1 METSAESRL
10 TPSARTLQ
18 MVARTLRH
26 EVGDLLQTI
35 YSAIAILRSRLPA
48 GAENERRLLTELHTQ
63 AETCKFK
70 LDAVQDLTCPIK
82 LNVGPTNL
90 AEVVMGLAARLGP
103 RFPQVQL
110 HVEAP
115 RSLPLTA
122 DGQRLGQVGHLLL
135 INACQSAEREV
146 RMQVTSG
153 ADGRV
158 EWSIA
163 DDGPGANEEQL
174 GWLAEPFTT
183 THFAQFGLGLA
194 LARRVAELHGG
205 TVTAGNAPE
214 GGFRVV
220 VALPP
225 GADAGAGG

>member
-1 METSAESRL
+1 
-10 TPSARTLQ
+10 

-35 YSAIAILRSRLPA
+35 YSAIAILRSRMPA
-48 GAENERRLLTELHTQ
+48 DAEGERRLLTELHTQ

-70 LDAVQDLTCPIK
+70 LDAVQDLICPLK
-82 LNVGPTNL
+82 LNVGPANL
-90 AEVVMGLAARLGP
+90 AETVVALAARIGP
-103 RFPQVQL
+103 RFPRL
-110 HVEAP
+110 RLDVEAP
-115 RSLPLTA
+115 RALPLTA
-122 DGQRLGQVGHLLL
+122 DGQRLCQVGHLLL
-135 INACQSAEREV
+135 VNACQSAQREV
-146 RMQVTSG
+146 RVRVTQTASG
-153 ADGRV
+153 DV

-174 GWLAEPFTT
+174 TWLKEPFAT

-205 TVTAGNAPE
+205 SVTAGNLPE

-220 VALPP
+220 ITLPAAP
-225 GADAGAGG
+225 A

>member
-1 METSAESRL
+1 METTAESRL

-35 YSAIAILRSRLPA
+35 YSAIAILRSRLPVD
-48 GAENERRLLTELHTQ
+48 AENERRLLVELHSQ
-63 AETCKFK
+63 AESCKFK
-70 LDAVQDLTCPIK
+70 LDAVQDLACPIK

-90 AEVVMGLAARLGP
+90 ADVVIGVAARVGP

-110 HVEAP
+110 HVEGP
-115 RSLPLTA
+115 RTLPLVA
-122 DGQRLGQVGHLLL
+122 DSQRLGQVAYLLF
-135 INACQSAEREV
+135 INACQAAQREV
-146 RMQVTSG
+146 RVRVGQD
-153 ADGRV
+153 AAGRV
-158 EWSIA
+158 EWVVT
-163 DDGPGANEEQL
+163 DDGPGANDEQL
-174 GWLAEPFTT
+174 QWLAEPFTT

-205 TVTAGNAPE
+205 AISAANPPE

-220 VALPP
+220 LTLPTDP
-225 GADAGAGG
+225 A